1 MGRCRAC
8 PRSIYVI
15 WSCLLARYRLHIC
28 TCACVL
34 RPVGRRPTDAG
45 SRKGSPPF
53 APRSGVPRPL
63 LPLGC
68 SLRSHRATAVAAL
81 AHRLSGALPPPHFL
95 SADAGRVSP
104 CKGALRSRGNMAR
117 GTDSAFI
124 LGGSDLFALAHRR
137 APYHYSTIRALRG
150 LYLHSLRESKPPHH
164 VSALTSCSFAGTA
177 APLSRFARSFLPC
190 VSREKPPRPARGSL
204 GMRSRAPA
212 FRVTLAWSSLAGR

>member
-1 MGRCRAC
+1 MGRYRAC
-8 PRSIYVI
+8 PRSINVI

-34 RPVGRRPTDAG
+34 RPDGRRPTYAG
-45 SRKGSPPF
+45 SRMGAPPH

-68 SLRSHRATAVAAL
+68 SLWSHRATVVAAL

-95 SADAGRVSP
+95 SADAVRVSP
-104 CKGALRSRGNMAR
+104 CKGTLRSRGHMAR

-124 LGGSDLFALAHRR
+124 IGGSYLFAYAHSR
-137 APYHYSTIRALRG
+137 ASYHYSTIRALRG
-150 LYLHSLRESKPPHH
+150 LCLHSLRESEPPHH
-164 VSALTSCSFAGTA
+164 VPALTSCTFAGTA
-177 APLSRFARSFLPC
+177 APLSRFAHSFLPC
-190 VSREKPPRPARGSL
+190 VSHEKPPRPTGGSL

-212 FRVTLAWSSLAGR
+212 FRVTLA

>member
-1 MGRCRAC
+1 M
-8 PRSIYVI
+8 
-15 WSCLLARYRLHIC
+15 HIC

-34 RPVGRRPTDAG
+34 RPTGRRPTDAG

-95 SADAGRVSP
+95 SADAVRVSP
-104 CKGALRSRGNMAR
+104 CKGALRSCRHMAR
-117 GTDSAFI
+117 VTDSAFI
-124 LGGSDLFALAHRR
+124 IGDANLFAFAHRR
-137 APYHYSTIRALRG
+137 VPYHYSTIRALRG
-150 LYLHSLRESKPPHH
+150 LCLHSLRESEPPHH
-164 VSALTSCSFAGTA
+164 VSALTSCAFAGTA

-190 VSREKPPRPARGSL
+190 VSHEKPPRPTRGSL

-212 FRVTLAWSSLAGR
+212 FRGSLAWSELSGK